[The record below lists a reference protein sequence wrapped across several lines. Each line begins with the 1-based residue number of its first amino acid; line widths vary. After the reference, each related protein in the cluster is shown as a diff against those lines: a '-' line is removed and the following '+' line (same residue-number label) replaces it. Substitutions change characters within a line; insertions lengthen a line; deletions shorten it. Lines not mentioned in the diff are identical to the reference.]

1 MRLQPISKFAILFA
15 GWVQFVPDILAPARW
30 AQTSNTQPGTKACRN
45 FVELV
50 QLCKTI
56 PCQHTI
62 NSEAV
67 LLCREQFQATQGSLE
82 NTFAP
87 YAIICLRS
95 TTVQTDLKI
104 EWLKLLET
112 TCTV

>member
-1 MRLQPISKFAILFA
+1 MGLQPISKLLILFTSR
-15 GWVQFVPDILAPARW
+15 VQIIPDILASARW
-30 AQTSNTQPGTKACRN
+30 AQTSNTQLSTKACRN

-62 NSEAV
+62 DSEAV
-67 LLCREQFQATQGSLE
+67 LLCREQFQATQGPLK

-87 YAIICLRS
+87 YAIVCLRS
-95 TTVQTDLKI
+95 TTIQADLKI
-104 EWLKLLET
+104 QWL
-112 TCTV
+112 